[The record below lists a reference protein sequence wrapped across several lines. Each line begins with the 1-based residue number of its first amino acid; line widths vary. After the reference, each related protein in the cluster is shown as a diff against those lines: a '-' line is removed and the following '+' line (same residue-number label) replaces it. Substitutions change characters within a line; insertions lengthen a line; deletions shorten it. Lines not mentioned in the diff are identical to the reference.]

1 METRPIKSEKSDKCE
16 IVISLKMNQEK
27 DALKKHVKAKIDKWK
42 TFINPILWSF
52 ATPIISLNN
61 SYTS

>member
-16 IVISLKMNQEK
+16 IVISLKINQEK
-27 DALKKHVKAKIDKWK
+27 DAHGKAKIDKWK